1 MAEQRIDAPMSHVSH
16 ARRRGLKAAVAS
28 AAGLLGLPLL
38 VSGLAG
44 CDGKNFNPLA
54 PAAAKFNGVDITGAD
69 YAKALSLTD
78 PEGKRRSLTEFKGK
92 VVVVFFGFTQCP
104 DVCPTTMAE
113 LAEVRRRLG
122 PDGDR
127 VQGVFVTVDPER
139 DTAAV
144 LGEYVKALDP
154 SFVGLRGSVDEV
166 TQAARDFKV
175 FFQKVPSKDGQSYT
189 MDHTAGSY
197 VFDPDG
203 KVRLFLRYG
212 LGVDAWVADIK
223 QLLQGSAA
231 KA

>member
-1 MAEQRIDAPMSHVSH
+1 MAEQRIDASVSHVSP
-16 ARRRGLKAAVAS
+16 ARRRGLKAAVAGT
-28 AAGLLGLPLL
+28 AGLLGLPLL
-38 VSGLAG
+38 VTSLAG
-44 CDGKNFNPLA
+44 CDGKNFNPLT
-54 PAAAKFNGVDITGAD
+54 PSAAKFNGVDITGAD

-78 PEGKRRSLTEFKGK
+78 PEGKRRSLAEFKGK

-122 PDGDR
+122 ADGDR

-139 DTAAV
+139 DSAVV

-154 SFVGLRGSVDEV
+154 SLVGLRGSVDEV

-223 QLLQGSAA
+223 QLLQGPAA